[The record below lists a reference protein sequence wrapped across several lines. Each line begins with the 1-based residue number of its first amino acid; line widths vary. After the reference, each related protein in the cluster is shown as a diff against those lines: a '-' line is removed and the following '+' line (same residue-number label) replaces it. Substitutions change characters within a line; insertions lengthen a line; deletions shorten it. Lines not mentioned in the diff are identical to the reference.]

1 MIKIDL
7 LFIISRPSVNI
18 EVLLYL
24 INIII
29 HNCTDACCRALITY
43 EAK

>member
-7 LFIISRPSVNI
+7 LFIISHPSVNI
-18 EVLLYL
+18 EILLNL

-29 HNCTDACCRALITY
+29 QNAQTHVAER
-43 EAK
+43 